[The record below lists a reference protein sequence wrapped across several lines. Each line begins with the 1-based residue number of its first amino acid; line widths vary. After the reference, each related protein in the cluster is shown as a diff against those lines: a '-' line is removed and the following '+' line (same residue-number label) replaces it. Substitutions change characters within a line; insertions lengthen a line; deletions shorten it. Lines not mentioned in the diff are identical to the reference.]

1 MNATCDIL
9 YIYIYTHTGRDAYA
23 CENARTCW
31 CVRNIYSH
39 ENMQRSELTGWHGFG
54 PGVARN
60 SIVTSEMQ
68 GSCGWR
74 REREGKG
81 LEEDGGYVGEYVA
94 EAGTSP
100 GAYIYTVGP
109 QRPPAI
115 FHHYADTTL
124 GLVSI
129 YLSVSPFYPS
139 LSRIQREKE
148 KRGSMRVILLC
159 LRQTDA
165 KLALEIG

>member
-1 MNATCDIL
+1 M
-9 YIYIYTHTGRDAYA
+9 H
-23 CENARTCW
+23 
-31 CVRNIYSH
+31 
-39 ENMQRSELTGWHGFG
+39 RSELTGWHGFG

-74 REREGKG
+74 CEREGKG
-81 LEEDGGYVGEYVA
+81 LEEDGGRRIRS

-100 GAYIYTVGP
+100 GAYIYGWAPET
-109 QRPPAI
+109 PAI

-129 YLSVSPFYPS
+129 YLSISPFSLPLS
-139 LSRIQREKE
+139 LSNP
-148 KRGSMRVILLC
+148 KRKRKGRALPVQCFSNVC
-159 LRQTDA
+159 ANDDA
-165 KLALEIG
+165 KFTRWNRLGTPSNY

>member
-1 MNATCDIL
+1 M
-9 YIYIYTHTGRDAYA
+9 H
-23 CENARTCW
+23 
-31 CVRNIYSH
+31 
-39 ENMQRSELTGWHGFG
+39 RSELTGWHGFG

-81 LEEDGGYVGEYVA
+81 LEEDGGRRIRS

-100 GAYIYTVGP
+100 GAYIYGWAPET
-109 QRPPAI
+109 PAI

-129 YLSVSPFYPS
+129 YPSLPSPS
-139 LSRIQREKE
+139 LSLSRTQREKE
-148 KRGSMRVILLC
+148 EG
-159 LRQTDA
+159 
-165 KLALEIG
+165 ALFQSSVFPMFAPMTTRNLPVGIG